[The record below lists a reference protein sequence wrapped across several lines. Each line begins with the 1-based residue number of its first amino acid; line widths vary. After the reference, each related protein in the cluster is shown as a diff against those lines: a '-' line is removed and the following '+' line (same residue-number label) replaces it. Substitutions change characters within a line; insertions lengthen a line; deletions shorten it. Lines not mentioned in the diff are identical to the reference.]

1 MSFKAV
7 STESYQIAETQHLQV
22 DNQEKIYGLK
32 LYPNYTKTTRH

>member
-7 STESYQIAETQHLQV
+7 STESYQIAETQH
-22 DNQEKIYGLK
+22 QEKIYGLK